1 MNAEEFEQT
10 FIRLSEVDA
19 QLMKLTKN
27 YMNDRFK
34 LEKERKQLQAKLQ
47 EFEQE
52 H

>member
-27 YMNDRFK
+27 YMNDRFNW
-34 LEKERKQLQAKLQ
+34 EKARKQLQAKLQ
-47 EFEQE
+47 EFKQE

>member
-1 MNAEEFEQT
+1 MEYEKIEQT
-10 FIRLSEVDA
+10 KARLSEVDA